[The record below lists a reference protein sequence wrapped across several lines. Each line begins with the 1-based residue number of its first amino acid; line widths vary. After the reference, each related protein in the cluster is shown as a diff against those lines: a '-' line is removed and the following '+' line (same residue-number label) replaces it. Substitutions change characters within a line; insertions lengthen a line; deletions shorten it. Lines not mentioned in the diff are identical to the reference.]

1 MNGQKL
7 RPLLLPVGV
16 AFFQSIL
23 KIFGRPGNAAPADI
37 LVGAFVSQQT
47 GEFRSAMI
55 LAMENTLILVL
66 FLIFYGDSVAAQQR
80 TGAVYR
86 FSRMADRR
94 KWYAGQAL
102 TMLGWAAAYCGVYLA
117 CQGAVALTRTTLPDD
132 GRFWPAA
139 ARVWCLMSLVTWLFG
154 MLCSRLCGG
163 LGAAVGIVGGALAL
177 ILLSA
182 LATGAGQD
190 PRILEWDPA
199 GFPGEC
205 FTDQGVFLKKTGI
218 LLLEA
223 AAVVGEAGRFFCRRD
238 IFAAEGDG

>member
-1 MNGQKL
+1 MNGRKL

-16 AFFQSIL
+16 AFFQNML
-23 KIFGRPGNAAPADI
+23 LIFGEPGKVTPADMLI
-37 LVGAFVSQQT
+37 NAFVSRQT

-55 LAMENTLILVL
+55 LAMENTLVLML

-139 ARVWCLMSLVTWLFG
+139 ARVWCLMRIPVLSSLVSLQ
-154 MLCSRLCGG
+154 LLVLLRNAQPRSLSR
-163 LGAAVGIVGGALAL
+163 
-177 ILLSA
+177 
-182 LATGAGQD
+182 
-190 PRILEWDPA
+190 
-199 GFPGEC
+199 
-205 FTDQGVFLKKTGI
+205 
-218 LLLEA
+218 
-223 AAVVGEAGRFFCRRD
+223 
-238 IFAAEGDG
+238 

>member
-1 MNGQKL
+1 MNGRKL

-16 AFFQSIL
+16 AFFQNML
-23 KIFGRPGNAAPADI
+23 LIFGEPGKVTPADMLI
-37 LVGAFVSQQT
+37 NAFVSRQT

-55 LAMENTLILVL
+55 LAMENTLVLML

-139 ARVWCLMSLVTWLFG
+139 ARVWCLMSLVTWIFG

-163 LGAAVGIVGGALAL
+163 LGAAVGIVRGALAV

-205 FTDQGVFLKKTGI
+205 FVEQRIFLKKTGI

-223 AAVVGEAGRFFCRRD
+223 AAVVAEAGRFFCRRD